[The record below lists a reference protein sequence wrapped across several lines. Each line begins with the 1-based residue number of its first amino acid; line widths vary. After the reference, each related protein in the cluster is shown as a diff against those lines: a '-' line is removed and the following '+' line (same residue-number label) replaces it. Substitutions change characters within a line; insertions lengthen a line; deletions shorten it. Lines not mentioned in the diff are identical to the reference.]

1 MWRGQP
7 GSSPQLRPR
16 LIPDATTG
24 RGVTFPGFRSLSC
37 MVEGDT
43 VMSPGTVVLVTRHE
57 AFEQAAEGLA
67 GRESLVNVNHHA

>member
-1 MWRGQP
+1 
-7 GSSPQLRPR
+7 
-16 LIPDATTG
+16 
-24 RGVTFPGFRSLSC
+24 

-57 AFEQAAEGLA
+57 AFEQVAEGLA